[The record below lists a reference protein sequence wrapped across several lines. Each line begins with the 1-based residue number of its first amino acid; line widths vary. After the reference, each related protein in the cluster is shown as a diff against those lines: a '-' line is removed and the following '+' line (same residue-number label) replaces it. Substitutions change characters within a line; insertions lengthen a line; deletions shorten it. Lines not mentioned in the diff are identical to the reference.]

1 MNYLKVVTDSNLKQ
15 SEKVLMIYLYENNNS
30 GIVKATY
37 KKLCNDLGMTKP
49 TIIKAIKGLEGKDLM
64 KRKFNKDPYGSI
76 SANTYI
82 INISQHI

>member
-15 SEKVLMIYLYENNNS
+15 PEKVLMIYLYENNNS

-49 TIIKAIKGLEGKDLM
+49 TVIKAIKGLEGKGLM